1 MKTKITKIEKDKPE
15 LLEIHCHTISD
26 EVREIVA
33 FVKSRQ
39 GQLTGTASMI
49 CWHMPWTRISG

>member
-1 MKTKITKIEKDKPE
+1 MRTKVTIIERDKPE
-15 LLEIHCHTISD
+15 LIEILCHQISA

-39 GQLTGTASMI
+39 GQLSATADERQYEI
-49 CWHMPWTRISG
+49 AVTDIF